1 MKQPGSI
8 SNRGAM
14 GGGDYGDHLDI
25 GSNFQQVR
33 APKIWYDKLKGGIEV
48 RGFKYLNPE
57 PRIFIY
63 NKVIWISYVY
73 NHLWFYNNTKGVDA
87 VLKSFQEYGDK

>member
-1 MKQPGSI
+1 MWDPKHFGPILGNVAPKLTSNKGISIVIEIRNKSGSG
-8 SNRGAM
+8 SNWGDM
-14 GGGDYGDHLDI
+14 GGGDYGYHLDI
-25 GSNFQQVR
+25 GGNFQQVR

-63 NKVIWISYVY
+63 NKVI
-73 NHLWFYNNTKGVDA
+73 
-87 VLKSFQEYGDK
+87 